1 MNSFLSLKHWLQS
14 DGRHFQII
22 AQVSFLIYGIFFLDW
37 DQNWLNY
44 VAVFSGVLIAQSTAI
59 LTLKLP
65 WQGLKSAFITG
76 LGLSLLLKANHP
88 GIFFFAGLI
97 AIGQKFFI
105 RYNGKHLWNPA
116 NFGIILSIILSG
128 NAWFSPGQWGS
139 QAFFVL
145 ISSTFGF
152 TVLSKV
158 KRMETGM
165 MFLFTLAVLEW
176 VRTVMYLGWNPEV
189 WVHKMTNGAV
199 FLFAFFMITDPMTSP
214 SRRSVRMVWAG
225 VVAAVTFYL
234 VNFHYM
240 YSAVQ
245 WVLFLSTPLT
255 PFIDSLFKDKKF
267 EWNSKISTAVSP
279 K

>member
-1 MNSFLSLKHWLQS
+1 MNSFQNVIKWLQS

-22 AQVSFLIYGIFFLDW
+22 SQVSFLIYGIFFLNW

-44 VAVFSGVLIAQSTAI
+44 LAVFSGVLLAQSIAI
-59 LTLKLP
+59 YKLKLP
-65 WQGLKSAFITG
+65 WSALKSAFITG
-76 LGLSLLLKANHP
+76 LGLSLLLRANHP

-97 AIGQKFFI
+97 SIGQKFFI
-105 RYNGKHLWNPA
+105 RVNGKHLWNPA

-145 ISSTFGF
+145 ISSTGGF

-158 KRMETGM
+158 KRMETGLV
-165 MFLFTLAVLEW
+165 FLVTTGILEW
-176 VRTVMYLGWNPEV
+176 FRTVTYLGWNYEV
-189 WVHKMTNGAV
+189 WMHKMTNGAL

-214 SRRSVRMVWAG
+214 SRSSVRMIWAAL
-225 VVAAVTFYL
+225 VACVTFYL

-245 WVLFLSTPLT
+245 WVLFVFTPLT
-255 PFIDSLFKDKKF
+255 PFIDRLFKAKKF
-267 EWNSKISTAVSP
+267 EWHSKLPTVISP